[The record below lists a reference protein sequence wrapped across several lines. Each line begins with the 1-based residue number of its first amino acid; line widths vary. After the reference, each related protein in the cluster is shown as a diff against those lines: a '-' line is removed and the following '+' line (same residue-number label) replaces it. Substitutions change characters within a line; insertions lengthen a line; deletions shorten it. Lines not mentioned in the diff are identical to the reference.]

1 MRGSWEFLVIEKLL
15 SINGKPECNDM
26 DDDVDDDVNN
36 DDDGDDDDDF
46 GKFSSSLMENP
57 SVMIWILMVMMM
69 MMMIVILEVSSY
81 RKIAFH

>member
-1 MRGSWEFLVIEKLL
+1 
-15 SINGKPECNDM
+15 M

-36 DDDGDDDDDF
+36 DDAGDDDDDF

-57 SVMIWILMVMMM
+57 SVMIWILMVM
-69 MMMIVILEVSSY
+69 IVILEVSSY